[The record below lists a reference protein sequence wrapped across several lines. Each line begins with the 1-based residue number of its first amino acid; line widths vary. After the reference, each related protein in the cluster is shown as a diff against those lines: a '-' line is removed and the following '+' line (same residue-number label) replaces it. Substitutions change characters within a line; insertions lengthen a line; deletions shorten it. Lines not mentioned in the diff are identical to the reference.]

1 MKGSRSDMLLETQ
14 VEVLLSATLGA
25 VLRRAGGWRSAGH
38 CPVLADLPPELLVME
53 QVL

>member
-1 MKGSRSDMLLETQ
+1 MLLEAQ

-38 CPVLADLPPELLVME
+38 HPVLADLPPELLLVE
-53 QVL
+53 QIL